1 MLRDA
6 RQQARLTQ
14 SQLAHRAGVTQSVV
28 SAYESG
34 RREPGFGTLVR
45 LLRAAGFEVSL
56 TARGPS
62 RLRMLVDAHRDE
74 LVASLAELGAR
85 RPRLFGSVARGDDTE
100 TSDVDLLVDLPPGSG
115 LLSLMRMQAEAE
127 RILGVD
133 VDVVP
138 SDGLKPEVRASSDR
152 DSIAL

>member
-1 MLRDA
+1 
-6 RQQARLTQ
+6 
-14 SQLAHRAGVTQSVV
+14 
-28 SAYESG
+28 
-34 RREPGFGTLVR
+34 
-45 LLRAAGFEVSL
+45 
-56 TARGPS
+56 
-62 RLRMLVDAHRDE
+62 MLVDAHRDE